1 MGRLSR
7 CALRVRARSQSR
19 LLAHALRQS
28 AAESAAVRHRCSSSN
43 SSPVIGRKQRAFF
56 PRLLRHALLQ
66 LPFSPMDCTHSNVAV
81 EMARRLMP
89 VAEADNFALGAIHG
103 RSL

>member
-7 CALRVRARSQSR
+7 SPLKVRARSQSR
-19 LLAHALRQS
+19 LLADALRRS
-28 AAESAAVRHRCSSSN
+28 AANPCGTPPMLFFN
-43 SSPVIGRKQRAFF
+43 SSPVLGRKQRALFF
-56 PRLLRHALLQ
+56 PASCAMLFSNCLLAR
-66 LPFSPMDCTHSNVAV
+66 MDCTHSNVAV

-103 RSL
+103 PSL